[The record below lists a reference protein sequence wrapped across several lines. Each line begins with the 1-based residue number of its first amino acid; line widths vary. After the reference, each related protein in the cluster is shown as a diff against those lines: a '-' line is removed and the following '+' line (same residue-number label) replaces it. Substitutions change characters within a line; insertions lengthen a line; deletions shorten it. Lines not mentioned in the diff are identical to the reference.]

1 MTKQEF
7 LQAKLNSFTPQFKQ
21 LMGLIESSRTSDLMD
36 FMTMLHPNQCKQ
48 GQGSKGE
55 VFGRKYFVFTIY
67 KTGILRTV
75 VETGTKRFYPYEN

>member
-7 LQAKLNSFTPQFKQ
+7 LQSKLNSYVPEFKQ
-21 LMGLIESSRTSDLMD
+21 LVGLQESGNTDELMY

-48 GQGSKGE
+48 GQGSKGK
-55 VFGRKYFVFTIY
+55 VFGRKHFAFTIY

-75 VETGTKRFYPYEN
+75 VETRSRRFYPYEN

>member
-7 LQAKLNSFTPQFKQ
+7 LKAKLNSFKPEFKN
-21 LMGLIESSRTSDLMD
+21 LIGLEKSARTSELMD

-55 VFGRKYFVFTIY
+55 VFGKKHFIFTIY

-75 VETGTKRFYPYEN
+75 VESGTKRFYPHKN

>member
-1 MTKQEF
+1 MTKQDF
-7 LQAKLNSFTPQFKQ
+7 LQAKLKSFKPDFKQ
-21 LMGLIESSRTSDLMD
+21 LIGLVESSRTSELMD

-55 VFGRKYFVFTIY
+55 VFGRKHFVFTIY

-75 VETGTKRFYPYEN
+75 TETGTRRFYPYEN